1 MANLSSSPVSVSD
14 VQVESFAFASTA
26 KAPGSTKAFFL
37 AGAGSLKFSDAMC
50 IIIIIIIISVWF
62 RDDCECVTWTGTRE
76 LVVGEGKVLKATA
89 IGVYL
94 EEGAVPLLAGKWKG
108 KTAEELMDSVEFFR
122 DIVTGNARFVKT
134 GDQLHSNLV
143 SSKTD

>member
-1 MANLSSSPVSVSD
+1 M
-14 VQVESFAFASTA
+14 
-26 KAPGSTKAFFL
+26 
-37 AGAGSLKFSDAMC
+37 
-50 IIIIIIIISVWF
+50 
-62 RDDCECVTWTGTRE
+62 
-76 LVVGEGKVLKATA
+76 VVGEGKVLKATA

-122 DIVTGNARFVKT
+122 DIVTGNAQFVKT